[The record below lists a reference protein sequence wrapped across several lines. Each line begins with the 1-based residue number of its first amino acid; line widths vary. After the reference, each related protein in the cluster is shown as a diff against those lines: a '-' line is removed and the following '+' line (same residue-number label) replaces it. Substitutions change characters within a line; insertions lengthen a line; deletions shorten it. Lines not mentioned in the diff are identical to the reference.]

1 MDRALCGSYPQ
12 TDELAKGEVMVSVTA
27 WSGELIE
34 IETPRL
40 RLRQWCAADHVPFAA
55 LNADPAV
62 MAHFPAPLT
71 RQASDAMLARCAELI
86 AMRGWGFWAV
96 ERKAGGV
103 FIGLAGLHVP
113 DARLPCAPCVEIGW
127 RLAAAHWRQGYA
139 TEAAG
144 AALDVAF
151 DRLGLD
157 EVVSFTSLGNI
168 RSQAVMQRLGMV
180 PSGHFAH
187 PALAE
192 DSPLR
197 IHRLYRLSRAQWQVK
212 HNEEQR

>member
-1 MDRALCGSYPQ
+1 MAN
-12 TDELAKGEVMVSVTA
+12 AAA
-27 WSGELIE
+27 WGGKPIE
-34 IETPRL
+34 IETQRL
-40 RLRQWCAADHVPFAA
+40 RLRQWRAADCAPFAA
-55 LNADPAV
+55 LNADPVV
-62 MAHFPAPLT
+62 MTHFPAPLT
-71 RQASDAMLARCAELI
+71 RQASDAMLERCASLI
-86 AMRGWGFWAV
+86 AARGWGFWAV
-96 ERKAGGV
+96 ELKAEGA

-157 EVVSFTSLGNI
+157 EVVSFTSLGNR

-197 IHRLYRLSRAQWQVK
+197 VHCLYRLSRARWQIK
-212 HNEEQR
+212 HKEEER

>member
-1 MDRALCGSYPQ
+1 MVNRVALPVG
-12 TDELAKGEVMVSVTA
+12 
-27 WSGELIE
+27 LIE
-34 IETPRL
+34 LESRRL
-40 RLRQWCAADHVPFAA
+40 RLRQWRAADRAPFAA

-86 AMRGWGFWAV
+86 VMRGWGFWAL
-96 ERKAGGV
+96 ERKADGA

-127 RLAAAHWRQGYA
+127 RLAAAYWGQGYA

-144 AALDVAF
+144 AALAVAF

-157 EVVSFTSLGNI
+157 EVVSFTTLTNT
-168 RSQAVMQRLGMV
+168 RSQAVMQRLGMR
-180 PSGHFAH
+180 PAGCFAH

-197 IHRLYRLSRAQWQVK
+197 TLCLYRLSRTRWQDT
-212 HNEEQR
+212 HNQKE